1 MDRPVSDPHVAG
13 METPGRFTRYRFFA
27 YTPWKTIELW
37 VVGDSFRQRLKKWF
51 VFPLVKE
58 MTEEQFFDQKHHRHE
73 IRQREINKA

>member
-1 MDRPVSDPHVAG
+1 LAILSAND
-13 METPGRFTRYRFFA
+13 
-27 YTPWKTIELW
+27 I
-37 VVGDSFRQRLKKWF
+37 KKWF